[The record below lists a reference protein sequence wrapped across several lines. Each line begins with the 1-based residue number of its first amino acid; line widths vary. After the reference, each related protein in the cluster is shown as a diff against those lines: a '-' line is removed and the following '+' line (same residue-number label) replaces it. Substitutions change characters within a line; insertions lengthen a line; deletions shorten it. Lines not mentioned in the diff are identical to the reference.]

1 MTGQG
6 KPYFPRKPQIVLFFS
21 FIVRNVYM
29 TFQLRKKN
37 ASCSVYGNVNQ
48 FREGWSGAPNLLCV
62 CIHSQFHSNEVTSQ
76 KAFFL
81 FHKNA
86 NLRKATVISVNK
98 GWSVNEPH
106 FYRGKPL
113 VSAVQS

>member
-6 KPYFPRKPQIVLFFS
+6 KSYFPRKPQIVLLFS
-21 FIVRNVYM
+21 FIVRDVYM

-37 ASCSVYGNVNQ
+37 ASHSVYRNGSQ
-48 FREGWSGAPNLLCV
+48 LREGWSRATNLLCV

-86 NLRKATVISVNK
+86 NLRKATVKSINK
-98 GWSVNEPH
+98 GWGVSEPH
-106 FYRGKPL
+106 FYGGKPL
-113 VSAVQS
+113 VWAVQS